1 MKGILQAVRY
11 QWLKYFH
18 IVSALGF
25 VGIHGASMVVLY
37 VVRGERD
44 RKRIQDLLAFSSKTV
59 MPMYLSLAGIVLTGV
74 LLGFEVA
81 AFRRVWLWL
90 SIGLLAVTGL
100 LMWGVAKPF
109 TARVRAACELRPSGV
124 PRVSDEELGELLR
137 SPRSHLITAIGIV
150 GLAGI
155 LYLMLFR
162 PVF

>member
-1 MKGILQAVRY
+1 MKGILPAVRY

-90 SIGLLAVTGL
+90 SIGLLAITGL

-109 TARVRAACELRPSGV
+109 TARIRAACELRPSGV
-124 PRVSDEELGELLR
+124 P
-137 SPRSHLITAIGIV
+137 
-150 GLAGI
+150 
-155 LYLMLFR
+155 
-162 PVF
+162 

>member
-1 MKGILQAVRY
+1 
-11 QWLKYFH
+11 
-18 IVSALGF
+18 
-25 VGIHGASMVVLY
+25 MVVLY

-44 RKRIQDLLAFSSKTV
+44 RGRIQDLLAFSSKTV
-59 MPMYLSLAGIVLTGV
+59 MPMYLTLAGIVLTGV
-74 LLGFEVA
+74 LLGFEVV
-81 AFRRVWLWL
+81 AFRRAWLWL
-90 SIGLLAVTGL
+90 SIGLLAITGL

-162 PVF
+162 PAF